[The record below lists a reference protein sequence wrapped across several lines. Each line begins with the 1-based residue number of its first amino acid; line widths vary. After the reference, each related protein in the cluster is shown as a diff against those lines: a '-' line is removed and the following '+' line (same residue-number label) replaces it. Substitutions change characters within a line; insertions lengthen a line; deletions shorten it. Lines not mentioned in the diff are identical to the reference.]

1 MELERVINKALEKN
15 PHRRY
20 QHAADLRS
28 DLQQMKRD
36 IESGH
41 TAAGTTTA
49 KQKTANT
56 LTRSQW
62 IAIAVVAVLAAS
74 LSMSG
79 WLYSAR
85 RAHALSEKDTI
96 LLGDLTN
103 LTGDP
108 VFEGTLRQAL
118 AVQLEQ
124 SPFLSLVSE
133 QRIQHT
139 LRLMGQPGDA
149 RLTPQIARDVCQREG
164 SKVYLSGSIASLGSQ
179 FVLGVNAMNCQTG
192 DTLAEEQ
199 VRATG
204 KEQVLAAMDKAAAKL
219 RQKLGESL
227 STVQKFDIP
236 IEQATTPSLEALQ
249 AYSLGWKSQVGKGD
263 DAAAALLYQRAIRL
277 DPNFA
282 VAYASLG
289 TSYNNLGETRVAA
302 ENIRKAYELRDR
314 VSEREKFYIESHYYQ
329 FVTNNLE
336 KARQSMNFGR
346 RPIREN
352 LYHPTI

>member
-1 MELERVINKALEKN
+1 
-15 PHRRY
+15 
-20 QHAADLRS
+20 
-28 DLQQMKRD
+28 
-36 IESGH
+36 
-41 TAAGTTTA
+41 
-49 KQKTANT
+49 
-56 LTRSQW
+56 
-62 IAIAVVAVLAAS
+62 
-74 LSMSG
+74 
-79 WLYSAR
+79 
-85 RAHALSEKDTI
+85 
-96 LLGDLTN
+96 
-103 LTGDP
+103 
-108 VFEGTLRQAL
+108 
-118 AVQLEQ
+118 
-124 SPFLSLVSE
+124 
-133 QRIQHT
+133 
-139 LRLMGQPGDA
+139 
-149 RLTPQIARDVCQREG
+149 
-164 SKVYLSGSIASLGSQ
+164 
-179 FVLGVNAMNCQTG
+179 MNCQTG